1 MPGRLLAALR
11 ERPGLI
17 VSLPVNSPALAR
29 AAAEAGAD
37 ALKVHINVRHE
48 ASGTAFGSLAE
59 ERDSLTRILA
69 VGLPTGIVPGAA
81 GALPSPADMHE
92 LEAMGVDFFDLY
104 DHDMPLW
111 LARWQGMTRA
121 VAISQATPLEAAA
134 DLAALGFEMVE
145 AAIIPCQG
153 YGQPLSVA
161 DLAAYRRV
169 RRATRLPI
177 IVPTQRAIQ
186 PDDLP
191 ALLAIGMD
199 AIMIGAIVTGQEPG
213 SLGRATERFAAEIQG
228 RGC

>member
-1 MPGRLLAALR
+1 MAGRLLAALR
-11 ERPGLI
+11 ERPRLI

-29 AAAEAGAD
+29 AAAEAGAE

-48 ASGTAFGSLAE
+48 ASGTAFGPLAE
-59 ERDSLTRILA
+59 ERGNLTRILA

-81 GALPSPADMHE
+81 GTLPSPDDMHE

-121 VAISQATPLEAAA
+121 VAISQATPLEAVADFAA
-134 DLAALGFEMVE
+134 MGFEMLE
-145 AAIIPCQG
+145 AAIIPHEG

-161 DLAAYRRV
+161 DVMAYRRM
-169 RRATRLPI
+169 RQTTKLPI

-186 PDDLP
+186 PDELP
-191 ALLAIGMD
+191 ALLAIGIN
-199 AIMIGAIVTGQEPG
+199 AIMIGAMVTGKEAG
-213 SLGRATERFAAEIQG
+213 SLGRATERFAAMM
-228 RGC
+228 